1 MERESFECEE
11 TAALMN
17 ALFVN
22 VKVDRE
28 ERPDVDRVRRR
39 DAGARGQGT
48 GRRAGRQGTCLA
60 GVGPGPGRRPPTQTL
75 GSRRRLQ

>member
-17 ALFVN
+17 ELFVN

-28 ERPDVDRVRRR
+28 ERPDVDRVRPCWGPAGGLLGGAGAERSRR
-39 DAGARGQGT
+39 DA
-48 GRRAGRQGTCLA
+48 
-60 GVGPGPGRRPPTQTL
+60 
-75 GSRRRLQ
+75 SSW